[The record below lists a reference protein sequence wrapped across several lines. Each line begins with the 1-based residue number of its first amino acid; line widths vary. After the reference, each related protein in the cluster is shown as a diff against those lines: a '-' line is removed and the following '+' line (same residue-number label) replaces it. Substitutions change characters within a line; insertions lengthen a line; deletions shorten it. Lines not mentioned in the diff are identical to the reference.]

1 MVGTALKTGPRKKK
15 RLLKQERLRLKR
27 DLDRKKNERRWRW
40 EAILKRLPADKK
52 IKGVEVGVYRGST
65 ARRVLAARPLC
76 THVMVDPWKS
86 PKAHE
91 RYAKAPGIINKYS
104 QDRFDRCY
112 EAVCKLAD
120 KYGKRAKILRMYSK
134 DASKLFEDKSLDYV
148 FIDGEHSYEA
158 VKEDIMCWL
167 PKAKEGGWIGGHDY
181 ANVGRFAGVSRA
193 VDEAFGKRVKEDVD
207 LTWFVEV
214 KGGEDDA

>member
-1 MVGTALKTGPRKKK
+1 MVGTTLKMGPRKRRKMLK
-15 RLLKQERLRLKR
+15 RERLRVKR
-27 DLDRKKNERRWRW
+27 EADKRKRSRRWRW
-40 EAILKRLPADKK
+40 EAILKRIPADKK
-52 IKGVEVGVYRGST
+52 VKGVEVGVYRGST
-65 ARRVLAARPLC
+65 ARCVLAARPLC

-91 RYAKAPGIINKYS
+91 RYAKAPGIMNKYG

-112 EAVCKLAD
+112 EAVCKLAENY
-120 KYGKRAKILRMYSK
+120 KGRAKIFRMYSTE
-134 DASKLFEDKSLDYV
+134 AAQLFEDKSLDYV

-158 VKEDIMCWL
+158 VKEDIAYWL
-167 PKAKEGGWIGGHDY
+167 PKVKEGGWIGGHDY
-181 ANVGRFAGVSRA
+181 ANKVRFAGVSKA
-193 VDEAFGKRVKEDVD
+193 VNEAFGKSVEEDVD